1 MKKIILGKE
10 NVVNL
15 RRNDKGKGSN
25 GCIISSEVLD
35 LEYKVGGSNME
46 PEVSSWQ

>member
-10 NVVNL
+10 NVNL

-25 GCIISSEVLD
+25 GCIIFSEVLD
-35 LEYKVGGSNME
+35 LEYKVVGSNME